1 MTKYVQNNKFSAIN
15 NTEVMVFNENKTPII
30 LPLNKISSSFKTKEL
45 PKITTK
51 TNLLIQEFLFD
62 EPIYIHSVNST
73 SSKITLN
80 KIKSIVQYLNLKDMY
95 KIRPYLHHPF
105 DITYKNSIVDKDF
118 NINNLD
124 LQNIN
129 NSYLLKNN
137 KYFGKRIDHLDEINM
152 ALDMNFG
159 YVIGQ
164 WFSRG
169 YIDKSLKQ
177 DPRFTW
183 VSLAEDSHGL
193 LTLIGKLFKVGIFHR
208 GKDLNGKYDYIQIID
223 YKFNQKLSDLFITN
237 KTFANWIYSAPYC
250 FLNGLIYGIF
260 FTNGTVSFNKDET
273 KAYMTIKFLNQ
284 SLAERFNDLLNIRYN
299 LQGVLSLVP
308 DKKYCK
314 VSYQFN
320 KSFFKIIEN
329 GFEYGYIDNKNK
341 KELVQKV
348 KDKVELPDFDNNQLI
363 EVGFNVQKLSVN
375 DGYNFKIINSKVF
388 SLLNGIM
395 VPSI

>member
-137 KYFGKRIDHLDEINM
+137 K
-152 ALDMNFG
+152 
-159 YVIGQ
+159 
-164 WFSRG
+164 FS
-169 YIDKSLKQ
+169 K
-177 DPRFTW
+177 
-183 VSLAEDSHGL
+183 
-193 LTLIGKLFKVGIFHR
+193 
-208 GKDLNGKYDYIQIID
+208 
-223 YKFNQKLSDLFITN
+223 
-237 KTFANWIYSAPYC
+237 
-250 FLNGLIYGIF
+250 
-260 FTNGTVSFNKDET
+260 
-273 KAYMTIKFLNQ
+273 
-284 SLAERFNDLLNIRYN
+284 
-299 LQGVLSLVP
+299 
-308 DKKYCK
+308 
-314 VSYQFN
+314 
-320 KSFFKIIEN
+320 
-329 GFEYGYIDNKNK
+329 
-341 KELVQKV
+341 
-348 KDKVELPDFDNNQLI
+348 
-363 EVGFNVQKLSVN
+363 
-375 DGYNFKIINSKVF
+375 
-388 SLLNGIM
+388 
-395 VPSI
+395 